1 VVLDA
6 GDDANASVDDLAAA
20 ARARLSAF
28 KVPVCWRVIRAED
41 VPMTA
46 TGKVDQSA
54 LRALLGEVAAR

>member
-1 VVLDA
+1 
-6 GDDANASVDDLAAA
+6 
-20 ARARLSAF
+20 
-28 KVPVCWRVIRAED
+28 VIRAED